1 MNNIMKW
8 FNKAGCEQGVT
19 ALSLQSQLVSQMLEL
34 GGQGLF
40 LDENSF
46 APDLNKIWLLLHSI
60 RSLSLHF
67 MKIVW

>member
-1 MNNIMKW
+1 MKW

-60 RSLSLHF
+60 R
-67 MKIVW
+67 